1 MPKSLTSSKVTA
13 IGFFILTGTVLLV
26 AMLIAFGGGSW
37 LRDNA
42 VYTMHF
48 NSSVQG
54 LAAGSPV
61 MFRGVKIGQVTAI
74 RLQSPEEPVTGIP
87 QLSDADQGAIHFPV
101 VVTVEIDPQT
111 LGFAKLSWWEVAT
124 GKSIGHNR
132 KEELEAYLSDMVLE
146 QGLRAKL
153 QTLSLL
159 TGQLSVELSFDS
171 TANEQDNPEDLRSML
186 RNDVFPTR
194 LGFLDQVS
202 NRIGERKFRS
212 QMESIQKLIA
222 QISDFIDSGKSR
234 QFMEDVTV
242 VAANLRNTT
251 STLNQKLPPLLES
264 SQNTIAGAQTLLG
277 TANAQLDP
285 IAGQVTQ
292 LMGRLSRLSESARVL
307 LNTLN
312 TLTTNAQP
320 QLETLL
326 QKANASLD
334 EAQLTL
340 QDTRGA
346 LHEARA
352 AIAPDSPTRQ
362 NLEQTLDDCQNTLNT
377 IRTLLENLNRNPQ
390 ILLLGE

>member
-87 QLSDADQGAIHFPV
+87 QLSDADQSAIHFPV

-285 IAGQVTQ
+285 IAGQATQ

>member
-159 TGQLSVELSFDS
+159 TGQLSIELSFDS

-212 QMESIQKLIA
+212 QMESIQKFIA